1 MALKWSGNNTGSTK
15 SVIQDNLDWAKARRK
30 EGWTYGRI
38 ADELGVSRSRLA
50 IWLDPDRKARED
62 EYNRMRKGQERK
74 RQPIEYKVN
83 KIHFDNSTRV
93 EVLGELPPPDTRNF
107 TQRFFGDPLPG
118 RSYLDRMRN
127 AQNKTV

>member
-1 MALKWSGNNTGSTK
+1 MALKWSGNHTGSTK

-74 RQPIEYKVN
+74 RQPIKYKVN
-83 KIHFDNSTRV
+83 KVHFDNATRV
-93 EVLGELPPPDTRNF
+93 EVLGELPPPDDRTF
-107 TQRFFGDPLPG
+107 TERFFGDPVYQ
-118 RSYLDRMRN
+118 RSALYKIKQGQAR
-127 AQNKTV
+127 